1 MSIRDEL
8 RNHIRSVYVPDA
20 GLDEITDDLDVLD
33 TGVIDSLGV
42 LRLMSWLDQRFG
54 IALSDADIS
63 LDDFHSISSMAALI
77 EREQSTGRVS

>member
-1 MSIRDEL
+1 MPIRDEL

-42 LRLMSWLDQRFG
+42 LRLMAWLDRHFD

-63 LDDFHSISSMAALI
+63 LDDFRSISSIAALV
-77 EREQSTGRVS
+77 EREQSTRRVS